1 MGTPD
6 TAERCASTFSRH
18 LRPGMALLDAGC
30 GPGTIT
36 VGLAELVAPGPVTAV
51 DLNPEDVR
59 RAGAALWDAGF
70 RNARIVAGDV
80 RALPFDDAS
89 FDAVHAHA
97 TPDGVAD
104 NDALAEYLRVLR
116 PGGVVGVGSVVALKP
131 PGPTE
136 PDIRSKG
143 AS

>member
-36 VGLAELVAPGPVTAV
+36 IRLAELVAPGPVTAV

-70 RNARIVAGDV
+70 RNARIVTGDV

-97 TPDGVAD
+97 TLDSVAD
-104 NDALAEYLRVLR
+104 PDALREYLRVLR
-116 PGGVVGVGSVVALKP
+116 PGGVIGVEAVAFKP
-131 PGPTE
+131 
-136 PDIRSKG
+136 SKR

>member
-97 TPDGVAD
+97 TLDSVAD
-104 NDALAEYLRVLR
+104 PDALREYLRVLR
-116 PGGVVGVGSVVALKP
+116 PGGVIGIEAVAFKP
-131 PGPTE
+131 
-136 PDIRSKG
+136 SKG
-143 AS
+143 TS

>member
-36 VGLAELVAPGPVTAV
+36 IRLAELVAPGPVTAI
-51 DLNPEDVR
+51 DRNPEDVR

-70 RNARIVAGDV
+70 RNARIVTGDV

-97 TPDGVAD
+97 TLDSVGDP
-104 NDALAEYLRVLR
+104 DALREYLRVLR
-116 PGGVVGVGSVVALKP
+116 PGGVIGVEAVAFKP
-131 PGPTE
+131 
-136 PDIRSKG
+136 SKG
-143 AS
+143 TS